1 MIACARGRGIT
12 PFLTTIVPRATIDTG
27 SMAKASQAIR
37 NWEELIFQHSGS
49 SAGNITNRCDAGYTV
64 LNKGIDHS
72 AYWVSFSFEASKTKH
87 TKYINTATIKGSFDN
102 YANMYING
110 TKVASTSNP
119 DSYYGR
125 TKTFW
130 NNVPTDSSLTI
141 SCYVIDDDNGWDKL
155 NMSAFVSVLFYY
167 K

>member
-1 MIACARGRGIT
+1 
-12 PFLTTIVPRATIDTG
+12 
-27 SMAKASQAIR
+27 MAKASQAIR
-37 NWEELIFQHSGS
+37 NWEELIFYHSGT
-49 SAGNITNRCDAGYTV
+49 SAGNITHRCDAGYTV
-64 LNKGIDHS
+64 LDKGIKHS
-72 AYWVSFSFEASKTKH
+72 AYWVSFSFEASKTRH

-102 YANMYING
+102 FANMYING
-110 TKVASTSNP
+110 TKVASTSDN

-141 SCYVIDDDNGWDKL
+141 SAYVTDDDNGWGSDL
-155 NMSAFVSVLFYY
+155 DMSAYVSVLFYY